1 MTMATGQHILS
12 GQVLVNG
19 TDIWQEYGVFLTEE
33 KKGGRDNLNA
43 ILAPSKTKE
52 HVGVDIREANG
63 KKYSRTLTVANQERE
78 VTLHFAQYAKTREE
92 WLQKYQAFMQFLKT
106 GENGWLTV
114 RFPSLG
120 LTLRMYY
127 SSSTQF
133 SSLTYLWE
141 DGVQAG
147 RYKVTF
153 KEPEPII

>member
-1 MTMATGQHILS
+1 MAHILT

-33 KKGGRDNLNA
+33 KKGGRENLNA
-43 ILAPSKTKE
+43 ILTPSKTKT

-63 KKYSRTLTVANQERE
+63 KNEERE
-78 VTLHFAQYAKTREE
+78 VTLHFAQYAQTRTE
-92 WLQKYQAFMQFLKT
+92 WLTKYRAFIQFLKT
-106 GENGWLTV
+106 GEDGWLNV
-114 RFPSLG
+114 HFPSLG

-127 SSSTQF
+127 VSSGQF
-133 SSLTYLWE
+133 RGLTYLWNE
-141 DGVQAG
+141 GVQAG

>member
-1 MTMATGQHILS
+1 MAHILS
-12 GQVLVNG
+12 GQVLING

-33 KKGGRDNLNA
+33 RNGGRENLNA

-52 HVGVDIREANG
+52 HVGVDIREVNG
-63 KKYSRTLTVANQERE
+63 KKYSRTLKVANQERD
-78 VTLHFAQYAKTREE
+78 VTLHFAQYAATRTE
-92 WLQKYQAFMQFLKT
+92 WMHKYQSFIQFLKT

-133 SSLTYLWE
+133 RSLTYLWV
-141 DGVQAG
+141 DGVHAG

-153 KEPEPII
+153 KEPDPII

>member
-1 MTMATGQHILS
+1 MAIEQHILS

-33 KKGGRDNLNA
+33 KKGGRENLNA
-43 ILAPSKTKE
+43 ILTPSKTKT

-63 KKYSRTLTVANQERE
+63 KKYSRTLAVANQERE
-78 VTLHFAQYAKTREE
+78 VTLHFAQYAQTRTE
-92 WLQKYQAFMQFLKT
+92 WLQKYQAFIQFLKT
-106 GENGWLTV
+106 GENGWLNV

-120 LTLRMYY
+120 LTLHMYY

-133 SSLTYLWE
+133 RSLTYLWKE
-141 DGVQAG
+141 GVQAG

-153 KEPEPII
+153 KEPDPII